1 MEAMTQFHPSDGR
14 AIERIEVPQSLVY
27 NWEYASPRAR
37 LSRLYENAK
46 RDQWN
51 ATERLHW
58 SIGVDPEKGLLPD
71 AANGIYGTEIWASP
85 SAKQIERLRH
95 EAASRQPGQFPHREQ
110 GP

>member
-37 LSRLYENAK
+37 LTRLYENAK

-51 ATERLHW
+51 ATERLDW
-58 SIGVDPEKGLLPD
+58 SIDVDPQRGLLPD
-71 AANGIYGTEIWASP
+71 AAIGIYGSEILASLSKRP
-85 SAKQIERLRH
+85 IRRLGPQGVSWQRF
-95 EAASRQPGQFPHREQ
+95 QFLH
-110 GP
+110 